1 MFNFPRRLISDGN
14 KDAVVTIEYLTWPI
28 IRYKREVLFGW
39 VDLLV
44 SFGGIAGLFLG
55 FSLLSGVEIIYFF
68 TMRAWC
74 MLYKNRDELVAIEQ
88 QKLKQSQNRY
98 DLSIKTRF
106 RHRIRPKLSALAR
119 SPLATQSEDQI
130 KRSFNSRHV
139 ITVGLIEQDF
149 EAIKVPNNRG
159 LILAEPTKRYISRS
173 DRIANLARPNQF
185 RSNMKVPYSGENSN
199 GMLYN
204 GYLP

>member
-1 MFNFPRRLISDGN
+1 MISDGN

-68 TMRAWC
+68 TMRACC
-74 MLYKNRDELVAIEQ
+74 MLYKNRDELIAIEQ
-88 QKLKQSQNRY
+88 QQLKQPQHRY
-98 DLSIKTRF
+98 DLSLKPDLGN
-106 RHRIRPKLSALAR
+106 RIQASTPPEPQPEGL
-119 SPLATQSEDQI
+119 T
-130 KRSFNSRHV
+130 KRSFNNKQV
-139 ITVGLIEQDF
+139 ITVGLIEQEF
-149 EAIKVPNNRG
+149 EAVKMPNSKG
-159 LILAEPTKRYISRS
+159 LILAGPAKPYMSRYE
-173 DRIANLARPNQF
+173 RIANLARPNQF
-185 RSNMKVPYSGENSN
+185 RRIMVAPYSERIKPLENN
-199 GMLYN
+199 VIVDPGGLVYN